1 MATDDADRRAGEV
14 AQSDAWLDA
23 AYYGDGTGEEYRS
36 DVVNRATLR
45 DMIAAAIRA
54 AVDAD
59 RHRIC
64 AVLSD
69 ALPGADDLLRR
80 IREGTQ

>member
-1 MATDDADRRAGEV
+1 MATDDAAKALIIELDGIARDVCHYEYGLPLFTDGAMDRMT
-14 AQSDAWLDA
+14 A
-23 AYYGDGTGEEYRS
+23 A
-36 DVVNRATLR
+36 
-45 DMIAAAIRA
+45 IAAAIRA
-54 AVDAD
+54 ALDAD